1 MIRVYWENELIA
13 WVLAL
18 VRKSLNTKIHMFCLD
33 FATAMLANMVHS
45 RTCQTNLEKKP
56 EVVVLII
63 DTILKIIK
71 EPPEKIEVSVL
82 MHLLITVSYLC
93 RDRFKKQLDET
104 HLQRRIAEFVDFYE
118 NTNKEGTKCVI
129 QKGRLPKWTKGLCWT
144 SALICSTGRKRSSIL
159 RTVSG
164 SMRMSRA
171 NSSLSASRM
180 KSTDAFAIAFGA
192 CWWEGRIG
200 VFLSGGSFV
209 VEMGALNKEILVIND
224 YRI

>member
-1 MIRVYWENELIA
+1 MTQRFCLAILQKCSVKDSVIRVYWENDLIT

-56 EVVVLII
+56 DVVVLII

-118 NTNKEGTKCVI
+118 NTNKEGIGCNMQRARLRRWTS
-129 QKGRLPKWTKGLCWT
+129 GRCWT
-144 SALICSTGRKRSSIL
+144 FVRICFMGRRRSSIL
-159 RTVSG
+159 RTASG
-164 SMRMSRA
+164 SMRTSK
-171 NSSLSASRM
+171 AS
-180 KSTDAFAIAFGA
+180 
-192 CWWEGRIG
+192 
-200 VFLSGGSFV
+200 
-209 VEMGALNKEILVIND
+209 
-224 YRI
+224 